1 MVYIENGPE
10 NKMSQFFV
18 RQWLPAKTEMSP
30 LPFRPLSPDGRGQIG
45 EMGNRL
51 GPLSVD
57 ANDDNGTNDD
67 DEYEIRPPRS
77 IDDYLDCAYRHGGD
91 RVGRT
96 YHVIFLA
103 LGIANSGDS
112 AEISCT
118 NYVLSSSSFQNN
130 ILFGDDFDM

>member
-1 MVYIENGPE
+1 
-10 NKMSQFFV
+10 
-18 RQWLPAKTEMSP
+18 
-30 LPFRPLSPDGRGQIG
+30 
-45 EMGNRL
+45 MGDRL

-67 DEYEIRPPRS
+67 DEYEICPPRS